1 MEYNLNRDFNESFS
15 TAFKRFSDA
24 TALEGAVD
32 RYVTSQGNQAGLPK
46 LAEILVNMVY
56 NYTPSLVETIIPKI
70 YAFIKHNGNQAGMQ
84 EFTSILK
91 AIIEEGISVPELQE
105 EGLELVD
112 SFVTQNACQS
122 GLPILHNGVSYT
134 FGAFLKQLIGYLSA

>member
-15 TAFKRFSDA
+15 MAFKRFSDA
-24 TALEGAVD
+24 TALVGAVD

-84 EFTSILK
+84 ELTSILK
-91 AIIEEGISVPELQE
+91 AIIEEGISAPELQE
-105 EGLELVD
+105 EELELVD
-112 SFVTQNACQS
+112 LFVTQNACQS
-122 GLPILHNGVSYT
+122 GLPILYNGESYT